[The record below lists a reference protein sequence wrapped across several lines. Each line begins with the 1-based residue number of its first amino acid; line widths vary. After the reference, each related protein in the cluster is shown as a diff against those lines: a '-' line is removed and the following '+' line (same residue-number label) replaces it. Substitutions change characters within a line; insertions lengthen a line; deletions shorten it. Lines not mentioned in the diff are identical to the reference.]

1 MRSFFSKLLLAASLA
16 GTFVVAGCLDE
27 TLPTS
32 GATEDQMQNSSKS
45 VAARMWAIPATMN
58 YYGLLSSDHWDYGYS
73 SIMHIR
79 DLMTAD
85 MPVTFS
91 NYNQYGA
98 WERNK
103 AQGEDYIYCQYLWTF
118 YYKLVLATN
127 KLIGSVDTEKAGDT
141 ELAYLGIGYAY
152 RALAYLDLARMYEFL
167 ENDKTDRI
175 NAAGNDV
182 LNLTVPIVTDS
193 VSEDSARSN
202 PRATRTQMAEFI
214 NKDLDKAEQFIAYLS
229 PDERT
234 SKALP
239 DLACVYGLRAR
250 LYMWLEDYQNAAIYA
265 RMAIN
270 EGVSDYR
277 PLTEEEWLN
286 TSTGFNDMSNDSWM
300 WGEQFSK
307 EDNAVLTGIVNWTS
321 FMSCETE
328 YGYAGGGGVKPM
340 IDAKLYNSIS
350 NDDFRKLSWKAPK
363 TSDLYGK
370 NTYCDN
376 SIGQSL
382 PDYAS
387 LKFRPGS
394 GNTTLPSVASATAYP
409 LMRIEEMY
417 FIEAEATAHVNPA
430 KGRELITDFMQ
441 SYRYDT
447 YSTSASLEQ
456 DVIDEIFLQKRIEFW
471 GEGLIFF
478 DYKRLNKA
486 VDRAY
491 TNTASYENNWRDD
504 ERFRTTT
511 RPAWMNICIVQTEK
525 NNNAA
530 LVGFENPDPSDL
542 YDLIVVK

>member
-1 MRSFFSKLLLAASLA
+1 MRNYFSKLILGTCLA
-16 GTFVVAGCLDE
+16 GTFVLTGCLDE

-32 GATEDQMQNSSKS
+32 GATEDQMNASAK
-45 VAARMWAIPATMN
+45 ATEARMWAIPATMN
-58 YYGLLSSDHWDYGYS
+58 YFAVLSEDHWDYGYS

-91 NYNQYGA
+91 NYNQYSV
-98 WERNK
+98 WERNRY
-103 AQGEDYIYCQYLWTF
+103 QGEKYLYNQFVWTF
-118 YYKLVLATN
+118 YYQLVLSTN
-127 KLIGSVDTEKAGDT
+127 KLIGGVNPDNANAT
-141 ELAYLGIGYAY
+141 ELGYLGVGYAY
-152 RALAYLDLARMYEFL
+152 RALAYLDMARMFEFL
-167 ENDKTDRI
+167 ENDKTSNI

-193 VSEDSARSN
+193 VSEDSARNN
-202 PRATRTQMAEFI
+202 PRATRIQMAKFI
-214 NKDLDKAEQFIAYLS
+214 SDDLDKAEKYIKNFSADKRS
-229 PDERT
+229 T
-234 SKALP
+234 KAIP

-265 RMAIN
+265 RKAIDS
-270 EGVSDYR
+270 GIAYR
-277 PLTEEEWLN
+277 PVTEEEWLN
-286 TSTGFNDMSNDSWM
+286 TSSGFNDMTNKAWM
-300 WGEQFSK
+300 WGEQFAK
-307 EDNAVLTGIVNWTS
+307 EDNAVATGIVNWTS
-321 FMSCETE
+321 FMSCETT

-376 SIGQSL
+376 TIGESL

-417 FIEAEATAHVNPA
+417 FIEAEATAHLNPVE
-430 KGRELITDFMQ
+430 GRELIVDFMKN
-441 SYRYDT
+441 YRYSSYT
-447 YSTSASLEQ
+447 TSASAYE
-456 DVIDEIFLQKRIEFW
+456 DVIDEIFKQKRVEFW
-471 GEGLIFF
+471 GEGIIFF

-491 TNTASYENNWRDD
+491 PSTRSYENNWRDD

-511 RPAWMNICIVQTEK
+511 RPAWMNFCIVQTEK
-525 NNNAA
+525 NNNSA
-530 LVGFENPDPSDL
+530 LMGFENPDPSDL
-542 YDLIVVK
+542 YELITVE